1 MLARSLAEDLYE
13 LEDNAVTRAM
23 KKARPGWFNVHSGT
37 GEKTDRYAAV
47 WLAGQPDPFD
57 TPAHLLASGIVVHA
71 LSVFKPLLAHLET
84 RS

>member
-1 MLARSLAEDLYE
+1 
-13 LEDNAVTRAM
+13 M
-23 KKARPGWFNVHSGT
+23 KKARSVWFNAHSGT
-37 GEKTDRYAAV
+37 GEKTDRYTAV

-57 TPAHLLASGIVVHA
+57 SLALLRASGIATHA